1 MSEHLDPARF
11 EAFRHDLQKEL
22 GPVSEKDFAFALDLP
37 DKERRIAY
45 GAFIDRYHEMFQS
58 TKMLRPRDR
67 STNQIDLDRDSLH
80 KQLIALGK
88 TFDKSKA
95 EVQFD
100 LIRREGNL
108 ADYGFPELGVIS
120 YEDND
125 GWFGAQ
131 EVDTRTQKFYR
142 ETPEAKMNEHDRA
155 ERWEPDTTPEVLPV
169 PGLGDVSHVHAL
181 AEGEVA
187 VLFGAYVDEDLM
199 NDPVAIIPPDFN
211 ERWRRASKLALKLGL
226 QVFLDRTMQYH
237 GAVTVVGVALKPEQ
251 LEDEFFREMK
261 KHPET
266 YRVCSA
272 ELEKVDLDEDRTRI
286 IVEALQEFSR
296 VRQEKAKQLW
306 ELYIQER
313 HEKFNEPV
321 PSQKNLLK
329 QARALG
335 VTLPDWWK
343 ESVDEGD
350 ELDAYDKYPSFKSTH
365 RP

>member
-1 MSEHLDPARF
+1 MSEYLDPARF
-11 EAFRHDLQKEL
+11 EAFRHELQKEL
-22 GPVSEKDFAFALDLP
+22 GPVSEQDLAFALDLP
-37 DKERRIAY
+37 DKERRVVY
-45 GAFIDRYHEMFQS
+45 GAFVDRYHEMFKF
-58 TKMLRPRDR
+58 TKELPLKDR
-67 STNQIDLDRDSLH
+67 STNRIDLDRDSLH
-80 KQLIALGK
+80 KQLIALGR

-120 YEDND
+120 YEDDD

-142 ETPEAKMNEHDRA
+142 ETTEAKMSEHDRKNK
-155 ERWEPDTTPEVLPV
+155 WDSDTTQEILPV
-169 PGLGDVSHVHAL
+169 PGLGDVSHVHTL

-199 NDPVAIIPPDFN
+199 HDPVAIIPPDFN
-211 ERWRRASKLALKLGL
+211 ERWRRAAKLAQKLGL

-251 LEDEFFREMK
+251 LEEEFFREMK
-261 KHPET
+261 RHPEM
-266 YRVCSA
+266 YRVCSS

-313 HEKFNEPV
+313 HEKFDEPV
-321 PSQKNLLK
+321 PSLTEMLE
-329 QARALG
+329 QARRLG

-343 ESVDEGD
+343 ELVDEG
-350 ELDAYDKYPSFKSTH
+350 EEWDAYDKYPSFTSTH